1 MTTALELQTIAL
13 REFTSAGYAGTSI
26 QRIADLAGV
35 SKAAVLYHFSS
46 KEELLTAAIEPALD
60 EIETVLERLHRA
72 GDQGDEEGVRAFVTE
87 FVDFLL
93 RRPLEVHLFINQ
105 SRSLREIPAIARA
118 ESFMTGIAQYC
129 QERLDDPEDRVRV
142 AIALAGSAYAIAA
155 SRDYG
160 PFDGDAAA
168 SAASDSATGPE
179 PDGATAASA
188 ALISPTGFEGE
199 AVRTSLIQVMT
210 EILAPTSIA
219 RRS

>member
-1 MTTALELQTIAL
+1 M

-35 SKAAVLYHFSS
+35 SKAAVLYHFAS

-60 EIETVLERLHRA
+60 EIEIVLQRLHGA
-72 GDQGDEEGVRAFVTE
+72 GDQGDDEGVRAFVTE

-105 SRSLREIPAIARA
+105 SRSLRDIPAIARA
-118 ESFMTGIAQYC
+118 EGFMTGIAQYC
-129 QERLDDPEDRVRV
+129 QQRLDDPEDRVRV

-168 SAASDSATGPE
+168 ASATGSAS
-179 PDGATAASA
+179 DGATDASA
-188 ALISPTGFEGE
+188 VLINPTGFEGE

-210 EILAPTSIA
+210 EILAPTPIA